1 MTHNAIVGKLNTIMA
16 EPVDS
21 EYKVVYVL
29 CQVRKLM
36 DDVFLKD
43 QQPFAIKMYC
53 HWALHVDLNDVST
66 IGRFLQQVDA
76 YVNGVLV
83 GPEDFAASYQMTFD
97 FALFDTFRM
106 ELGDFFEKTD
116 VRTELT
122 NYDSWWNEFV
132 RHLAAVIEDGSLSF
146 HPGKET
152 LEHVRKVTFTKGGDV
167 NREGALI
174 PFEMTWLVALSNGDD
189 LYFDIAADEHQS
201 NDGTIGPMISCRQR
215 RR

>member
-1 MTHNAIVGKLNTIMA
+1 MTQNAIVSKLNTIMA

-21 EYKVVYVL
+21 ECKVVYVL

-36 DDVFLKD
+36 DDVCLKD

-53 HWALHVDLNDVST
+53 HWALHVDLNGVST
-66 IGRFLQQVDA
+66 IGRFLQEVDE

-83 GPEDFAASYQMTFD
+83 GPEDFAASYQMTCD

-106 ELGDFFEKTD
+106 ELGEFFEKTG

-122 NYDSWWNEFV
+122 NDDSWWNEFV
-132 RHLAAVIEDGSLSF
+132 KHLAAVIEDGSLSF
-146 HPGKET
+146 HPDQET
-152 LEHVRKVTFTKGGDV
+152 LEHVRKVIFTKGGDV
-167 NREGALI
+167 SRESALI
-174 PFEMTWLVALSNGDD
+174 PFEMTWSVALSDGTC
-189 LYFDIAADEHQS
+189 LYFDVAAEGHRS
-201 NDGTIGPMISCRQR
+201 NDGTIRPMISCRQR